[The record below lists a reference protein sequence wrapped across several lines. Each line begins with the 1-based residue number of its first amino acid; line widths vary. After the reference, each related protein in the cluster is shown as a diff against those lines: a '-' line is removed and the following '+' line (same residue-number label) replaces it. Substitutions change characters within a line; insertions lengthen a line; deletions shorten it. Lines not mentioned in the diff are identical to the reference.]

1 MIKKI
6 PYKLLAV
13 STFLTITTANV
24 VTPVTAFAS
33 EIEQTNNGDMSLS
46 ANEEQMKKALQDAGV
61 FAKSMNGYSYMLIN
75 NPDVNFE
82 RIDMKESPNLP
93 NQIVQ
98 DQKNAREHAAK
109 WDTQVKRQ
117 LLNTLTGI
125 VEYDTQFDNYYD
137 ALVEAI
143 NEGDGD
149 TLKEGIT
156 DLRAEIQQ
164 NQKNTQKLI
173 QELTTLKNNIGQD
186 VKSFGEHKDFLQSIL
201 KKQDAEIEEDQ
212 KRLDEILAKINRYN
226 KLKSDGFNVMKG
238 TVLGLPLIGGII
250 VIVAEDQLKELQ
262 PLVAPLLEKVNQP
275 VDHKVTLNRVVGV
288 TYNNISEMYNAIDGA
303 INALTYMSTQW
314 NNLDSQYTAVL
325 GHIENTSEKDDQN
338 KFKFLKPNLDAAK
351 DRWKTFKTDASTLKE
366 GIKELKV
373 EPVTPQ
379 Q

>member
-1 MIKKI
+1 MINKI

-33 EIEQTNNGDMSLS
+33 EIEQTNTGDISLS
-46 ANEEQMKKALQDAGV
+46 ANKEQMKKALQNAEV

-186 VKSFGEHKDFLQSIL
+186 VKSFGEHKDLLQSIL

-212 KRLDEILAKINRYN
+212 KRLDEILAKINHYN

-238 TVLGLPLIGGII
+238 TVLGLPLIGGVI

-262 PLVAPLLEKVNQP
+262 PLVAPLLAKVNQP

-288 TYNNISEMYNAIDGA
+288 TYNNINEMHNAIDGA

-325 GHIENTSEKDDQN
+325 GQIENTSEKADQN

-351 DRWKTFKTDASTLKE
+351 DSWKTFKTDASILKE